1 MAAAVNAAAAQPP
14 LPRPA
19 PVLALSEAVPKDVK
33 RGANGGLF
41 YDNGQARTY
50 LKTYQRDQCL
60 ADPRVDTSASYRL
73 QGVRSGCPNTR
84 AAAQLARQP
93 VFRNADDAEQLRA
106 LRSYM
111 PPIVD
116 EHGQEHVPTAQSDA
130 VYTLDDVRAA
140 LREPR
145 QWKRNWRRSRLAAR
159 LERARRGQAAPA
171 AAPAPLPALPAAA
184 ARPVT
189 RSMSRAA
196 AAAAPQP

>member
-1 MAAAVNAAAAQPP
+1 MAAAVNAAAA
-14 LPRPA
+14 PA
-19 PVLALSEAVPKDVK
+19 PAALVLDEAVPKDVK

-41 YDNGQARTY
+41 YDNGRARTY

-60 ADPRVDTSASYRL
+60 ADPRADTSASYRL
-73 QGVRSGCPNTR
+73 QGARSGCPNTR

-93 VFRNADDAEQLRA
+93 AFRNADDDAQLRA
-106 LRSYM
+106 LRTYM
-111 PPIVD
+111 PPVVD
-116 EHGQEHVPTAQSDA
+116 EHGVEHVPTAQSDT

-159 LERARRGQAAPA
+159 LERARRGQAPQAPA
-171 AAPAPLPALPAAA
+171 LPPLAAAAAPLAPPAAPAP
-184 ARPVT
+184 RPVT

-196 AAAAPQP
+196 AAAQF